1 MRVWINRRRMKYFK
15 RIEESRRGRTN
26 LPTSR
31 VSLGGETY
39 LDILIKI
46 FWHWRAETAI
56 KRRINLEIMLQH
68 LDDWCILTGTV
79 RGTHTVHVRVAGSV
93 CGCRGLSS
101 AKDNDFGEE
110 HTIYSYSRKSAKCM
124 LVRMYVTTRNI
135 QVVYT
140 YTYTKRPCT
149 NFIVN

>member
-39 LDILIKI
+39 LDILKSSDIDA
-46 FWHWRAETAI
+46 RAETAI
-56 KRRINLEIMLQH
+56 KRWINLEIMLQH

-79 RGTHTVHVRVAGSV
+79 RGTHTVHVRLVGSV
-93 CGCRGLSS
+93 FACRGLSS
-101 AKDNDFGEE
+101 AKDNDFGEK
-110 HTIYSYSRKSAKCM
+110 R
-124 LVRMYVTTRNI
+124 TTRTAEKPQNACWWECMWL
-135 QVVYT
+135 QETFKSGYT
-140 YTYTKRPCT
+140 CSTHPHTQTSMY
-149 NFIVN
+149 